1 MTVNKFGQLLYL
13 ISDVG
18 VIGQRIERDINIDED
33 DKLEYLNVLS
43 AVYDTLSD
51 MRDKEILEVED
62 SEVAPIYRGIGS
74 SDWSLKSIP
83 F

>member
-62 SEVAPIYRGIGS
+62 SGVAPIYRGIGS